1 MRTTLEESAAETEP
15 AQPTGA
21 SDRDLAARSITVIR
35 PREGWSLGLAELWEF
50 RELLYFFGWRDV
62 KVRYRQAAF
71 GAAWAIIQPLMF
83 MVVFSVFLGR
93 LAGVSSDG
101 QPYPVFTFAALVPWT
116 LFSSALTSS
125 SQSVVSSSQLVSK
138 VYFPRLAL
146 PVGSVGSFLLDFLI
160 AFGILLGM
168 MTYYGIHPSGRLV
181 WLPALVAL
189 TLVVALAVGIGLAA
203 LNVRYR
209 DVRYVLPFLVQ
220 LWLFASPVAYS
231 TSLVPDSFRA
241 VYGLNPMAGII
252 EGFRW
257 ALLGTGDA
265 PSGMFAVS
273 AAVSVLLFVVSCVY
287 FKRTEAGFADVI

>member
-1 MRTTLEESAAETEP
+1 VRTTLEKSSAESEH
-15 AQPTGA
+15 AQPVAA
-21 SDRDLAARSITVIR
+21 SDRDPAGRSITVIR
-35 PREGWSLGLAELWEF
+35 PREGWSLGLGELWEF

-101 QPYPVFTFAALVPWT
+101 LPYPVFTFAALVPWT

-146 PVGSVGSFLLDFLI
+146 PVGSVGSFLLDFVI

-168 MTYYGIHPSGRLV
+168 MTYYGIHPSGRFV

-257 ALLGTGDA
+257 TLLGTGDA

-273 AAVSVLLFVVSCVY
+273 AAVAVLLFVVSCVY

>member
-1 MRTTLEESAAETEP
+1 
-15 AQPTGA
+15 
-21 SDRDLAARSITVIR
+21 
-35 PREGWSLGLAELWEF
+35 
-50 RELLYFFGWRDV
+50 
-62 KVRYRQAAF
+62 
-71 GAAWAIIQPLMF
+71 
-83 MVVFSVFLGR
+83 
-93 LAGVSSDG
+93 
-101 QPYPVFTFAALVPWT
+101 
-116 LFSSALTSS
+116 
-125 SQSVVSSSQLVSK
+125 
-138 VYFPRLAL
+138 
-146 PVGSVGSFLLDFLI
+146 
-160 AFGILLGM
+160 M
-168 MTYYGIHPSGRLV
+168 MTYYGIHPSGRFV
-181 WLPALVAL
+181 WLPGLVAL

-257 ALLGTGDA
+257 TLLGTGDA

-273 AAVSVLLFVVSCVY
+273 AAVAVLLFVVSCVY